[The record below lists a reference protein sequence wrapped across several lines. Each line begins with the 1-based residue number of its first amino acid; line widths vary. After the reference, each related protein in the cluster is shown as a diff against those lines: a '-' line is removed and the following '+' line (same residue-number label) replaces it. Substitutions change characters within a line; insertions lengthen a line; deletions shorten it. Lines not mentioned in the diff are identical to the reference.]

1 MTEDN
6 NLIVADNHNDRK
18 GSSGQVKLQI
28 VPSQPKPTLSHLP
41 NRPAV
46 DLAFNNLTYRVKEG
60 RKNSEYCLFPICDL
74 SDHFLLREIGEKKG
88 VMTEIE
94 IMRHLPVHLRGEEV

>member
-6 NLIVADNHNDRK
+6 NLIIADPNNRK
-18 GSSGQVKLQI
+18 GDQVKLQI

-46 DLAFNNLTYRVKEG
+46 DLAFSNLTYRVKEG
-60 RKNSEYCLFPICDL
+60 RKSSKYRIIQYYHFNHSDRVVLHLFIKL
-74 SDHFLLREIGEKKG
+74 NRI
-88 VMTEIE
+88 IN
-94 IMRHLPVHLRGEEV
+94 